1 MATIELEI
9 PDGLDPELTKR
20 RLEAELSHGA
30 AVQEL
35 ADMLQRSDHAISPA
49 AAASAAGVEQ
59 FWRRMI
65 ATYGVYTATEIASLR
80 GSNPKNRSVA
90 ANFAKRHGVLGVLRG
105 RAKVYPR
112 FQFRGP
118 DVHPDWTR
126 LSAPLHEAGWSAAR
140 ILYWAGSPNGYVDN
154 REPAALIGTADID
167 DAVDAAQ
174 DSAHG
179 FTG

>member
-65 ATYGVYTATEIASLR
+65 ATYGIYTAAEIAALR

-90 ANFAKRHGVLGVLRG
+90 ANFANDLRAG
-105 RAKVYPR
+105 RPSRQGQGLPALPISR
-112 FQFRGP
+112 PGSP
-118 DVHPDWTR
+118 SR
-126 LSAPLHEAGWSAAR
+126 LDTTECIAARAGWSAAR
-140 ILYWAGSPNGYVDN
+140 ILYWAGSPNGYVEN